1 MKVWLVFYS
10 FYERLCIVAVFVE
23 IHHSVQVVE
32 RVRSKKEQAWL
43 AKYCD
48 VCKRKIAKCEA
59 DSCERWG

>member
-1 MKVWLVFYS
+1 MFLYING
-10 FYERLCIVAVFVE
+10 RPA
-23 IHHSVQVVE
+23 VQVVE

-48 VCKRKIAKCEA
+48 VCKRALDVCNA